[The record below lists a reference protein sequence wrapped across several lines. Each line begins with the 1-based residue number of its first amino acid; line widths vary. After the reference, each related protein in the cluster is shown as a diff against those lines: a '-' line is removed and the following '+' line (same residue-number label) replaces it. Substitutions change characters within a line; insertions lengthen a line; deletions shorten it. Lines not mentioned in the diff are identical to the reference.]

1 MKGDVVGRGT
11 LFDGVGLGFIGFI
24 GLGLGLGLPIVP
36 PPCSD

>member
-24 GLGLGLGLPIVP
+24 GLGLPIVP